1 LICKFWFKEGL
12 KCFDQFKCNP
22 SVEND
27 DFEGLEENFSFCLLD
42 VSFELC
48 KFLKIMISCVDFNDK
63 WSSIYE
69 NTLINSGIVRWGEI
83 Q

>member
-1 LICKFWFKEGL
+1 
-12 KCFDQFKCNP
+12 
-22 SVEND
+22 
-27 DFEGLEENFSFCLLD
+27 
-42 VSFELC
+42 LC